1 MRTINAFKF
10 VLRFAWKNNKW
21 YVITIAFAKIIEA
34 IGILAEIYIPKLIID
49 GLIEKRDYTEIL
61 ILIGIFCIIL
71 FMVGQIAIWTG
82 CKIWTMQF
90 KLQKKLISLVMQKT
104 ARIDYEYLENPE
116 ILDMKKKAEQSYL
129 GNASEEFFG
138 VIKYFFSIATKIATI
153 VGIIALLFSLG
164 FIPVFILTIIVILNC
179 WLKAKNIKRNFK
191 LEEESIPYERRW
203 QYFRDLPLNLKAIK
217 EIKCFNLSL
226 WVVGKFENITD
237 ITTGYYGRSFT
248 NTAKTD
254 ALCQISV
261 MVKNLF
267 SYGYVSFLVCKA
279 RISIG
284 SYTMYL
290 SAINK
295 YSSVLQEILENI
307 LKFSHVGL
315 YIEYL
320 DKYLKLPEHILR
332 NGERRIT
339 LNEQGF
345 DIEFKNVSFR
355 YANNEHYALK
365 NINLKIHNQEHISI
379 VGENGAGKTT
389 LIKLLCRLYLPTEGV
404 ITLNGIDIQEYA
416 LEEYISII
424 APVFQDFHL
433 FSMSVKE
440 NIALDR
446 EFDEQRANQS
456 FQLAA
461 LGYMP
466 EKYQDFYNR
475 EVTKLFAEDGL
486 NLSGGEQ
493 QKFSIARSLYC
504 KDRYIVILDEPTA
517 ALDPRSEAEIY
528 QTIDKLVG
536 GKMSIFISHRLSS
549 CRFCDRVVVLSKG
562 GLVEVG
568 THEELMDK
576 KGMYYELFELQAKN
590 YRD

>member
-1 MRTINAFKF
+1 M
-10 VLRFAWKNNKW
+10 L
-21 YVITIAFAKIIEA
+21 
-34 IGILAEIYIPKLIID
+34 LIPK
-49 GLIEKRDYTEIL
+49 
-61 ILIGIFCIIL
+61 
-71 FMVGQIAIWTG
+71 V
-82 CKIWTMQF
+82 
-90 KLQKKLISLVMQKT
+90 QK
-104 ARIDYEYLENPE
+104 EP
-116 ILDMKKKAEQSYL
+116 
-129 GNASEEFFG
+129 
-138 VIKYFFSIATKIATI
+138 
-153 VGIIALLFSLG
+153 
-164 FIPVFILTIIVILNC
+164 
-179 WLKAKNIKRNFK
+179 
-191 LEEESIPYERRW
+191 
-203 QYFRDLPLNLKAIK
+203 
-217 EIKCFNLSL
+217 

-562 GLVEVG
+562 ELVEVG

>member
-1 MRTINAFKF
+1 M
-10 VLRFAWKNNKW
+10 
-21 YVITIAFAKIIEA
+21 
-34 IGILAEIYIPKLIID
+34 
-49 GLIEKRDYTEIL
+49 
-61 ILIGIFCIIL
+61 
-71 FMVGQIAIWTG
+71 
-82 CKIWTMQF
+82 
-90 KLQKKLISLVMQKT
+90 
-104 ARIDYEYLENPE
+104 
-116 ILDMKKKAEQSYL
+116 
-129 GNASEEFFG
+129 
-138 VIKYFFSIATKIATI
+138 
-153 VGIIALLFSLG
+153 
-164 FIPVFILTIIVILNC
+164 
-179 WLKAKNIKRNFK
+179 
-191 LEEESIPYERRW
+191 
-203 QYFRDLPLNLKAIK
+203 
-217 EIKCFNLSL
+217 
-226 WVVGKFENITD
+226 
-237 ITTGYYGRSFT
+237 
-248 NTAKTD
+248 
-254 ALCQISV
+254 
-261 MVKNLF
+261 
-267 SYGYVSFLVCKA
+267 
-279 RISIG
+279 
-284 SYTMYL
+284 
-290 SAINK
+290 
-295 YSSVLQEILENI
+295 
-307 LKFSHVGL
+307 
-315 YIEYL
+315 

-562 GLVEVG
+562 ELVEVG